1 MRAAERGAMV
11 VQCRIILTVH
21 PAAQLQTRRAQN
33 ELPSLSST
41 SCDTQ
46 GGEVKR
52 ISANKIRTRMS
63 FMFKLL
69 TASLEAKL
77 AVTLIMLIM

>member
-1 MRAAERGAMV
+1 M
-11 VQCRIILTVH
+11 
-21 PAAQLQTRRAQN
+21 
-33 ELPSLSST
+33 
-41 SCDTQ
+41 
-46 GGEVKR
+46 KR